1 MLGSSPVYSR
11 ISFAGLMSKQN
22 ADSHK
27 VAGVHG
33 GVIMRGCYII
43 AENGTD
49 DDYCD
54 FNVLPPSSR

>member
-11 ISFAGLMSKQN
+11 ISFDGFMSQQN

-27 VAGVHG
+27 VTGVHG
-33 GVIMRGCYII
+33 GVIMHSWYVI

-49 DDYCD
+49 DDYCAY
-54 FNVLPPSSR
+54 NLLPPSSR